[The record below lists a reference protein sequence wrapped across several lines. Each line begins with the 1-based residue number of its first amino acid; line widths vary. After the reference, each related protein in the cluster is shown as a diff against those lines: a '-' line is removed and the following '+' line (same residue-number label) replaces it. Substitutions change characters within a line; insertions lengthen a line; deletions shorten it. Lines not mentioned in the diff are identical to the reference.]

1 MEKNTSNIRER
12 VNKGLA
18 IVSKIIDVLKSISFG
33 WKYFQIATSLRE
45 AYLINGMLTS
55 SEIWYGMQSSEEAE
69 LEIIDKILLRRI
81 LEAPDSV
88 CIESLYLELGLIPV
102 PVILKARR
110 INYLHYLANLK
121 KDEMLY
127 KVFMAQWNYL
137 VKDDWTIKV
146 KQNLEEFGLSL
157 SLEEIRS
164 KSAKSFKRMVKNRA
178 KEYTLNFLLDKKD
191 SHKKLDGLNYSDIKL
206 QTYFKDPDISVA
218 EAKNLY
224 RFRTRSA
231 KFKENMRSGYQNK
244 DCPLCF
250 IHPDTQVHSMQCI
263 EVKSKITIRGKY
275 EDIFKEKI
283 KKEISETLMKITE
296 LRKDII

>member
-1 MEKNTSNIRER
+1 M
-12 VNKGLA
+12 
-18 IVSKIIDVLKSISFG
+18 
-33 WKYFQIATSLRE
+33 
-45 AYLINGMLTS
+45 
-55 SEIWYGMQSSEEAE
+55 
-69 LEIIDKILLRRI
+69 
-81 LEAPDSV
+81 
-88 CIESLYLELGLIPV
+88 
-102 PVILKARR
+102 
-110 INYLHYLANLK
+110 
-121 KDEMLY
+121 
-127 KVFMAQWNYL
+127 
-137 VKDDWTIKV
+137 